1 MSPPVGTSS
10 RSRRLRMKLAG
21 QVLRRLPAPVLGSVL
36 RRGAQGGK
44 AVLPPFGEFVA
55 LLEGLGPAAERVMD
69 QHNPIDLVARFPELA
84 TVTVRHLRLG
94 PAGVPARVYR
104 HPDKPVVSALVWVH
118 GGAYVSGS
126 LDMHESHWVGLALA
140 ARGIP
145 VLALDY
151 RKALHGVRYPVPRDD
166 VLAGWHWAV
175 ENSTDA
181 LGTTADT
188 LHLGGA
194 SAGGNLVATAT
205 RHLLDQKQPTP
216 RTLILA
222 YASLHSG
229 IPDWDPAELAAI
241 REATDGTSFEPHW
254 LTEKNLHYAGP
265 DHMNDPAAFAGL
277 GDPLPG
283 HPPTLFL
290 DCENDTVRPSADLFA
305 RQLTDAGLPCE
316 RHLLTGASHGSLDR
330 PESPDG
336 QEALEVLAKWIEV
349 RP

>member
-1 MSPPVGTSS
+1 M
-10 RSRRLRMKLAG
+10 
-21 QVLRRLPAPVLGSVL
+21 
-36 RRGAQGGK
+36 AQ
-44 AVLPPFGEFVA
+44 
-55 LLEGLGPAAERVMD
+55 
-69 QHNPIDLVARFPELA
+69 QNPIDPVALFPERA
-84 TVTVRHLRLG
+84 TVTMRSLRLG

-104 HPDKPVVSALVWVH
+104 HPDKMVTSARVWVH

-175 ENSTDA
+175 ENSTDV
-181 LGTTADT
+181 LGATADA

-194 SAGGNLVATAT
+194 SAGGDPAASAT
-205 RHLLDQKQPTP
+205 RYLLDHRKPPP

-222 YASLHSG
+222 YSSLHSG
-229 IPDWDPAELAAI
+229 IPDRDPAELDAI
-241 REATDGTSFEPHW
+241 RRATHGTCFEPHW

-265 DHMNDPAAFAGL
+265 DHMND
-277 GDPLPG
+277 
-283 HPPTLFL
+283 
-290 DCENDTVRPSADLFA
+290 TVRPSAELFA
-305 RQLTDAGLPCE
+305 RQLTDADVPCG
-316 RHLLTGASHGSLDR
+316 RHLLTGASHGSPDR
-330 PESPDG
+330 PAAADG
-336 QEALEVLAKWIEV
+336 RETLEALAKWNEA

>member
-1 MSPPVGTSS
+1 
-10 RSRRLRMKLAG
+10 MKLVG

-36 RRGAQGGK
+36 RRGAQGGN

-55 LLEGLGPAAERVMD
+55 FLEGLGPAAERVME
-69 QHNPIDLVARFPELA
+69 QQNPIDLVARFPELGA
-84 TVTVRHLRLG
+84 VTVGHLSLG
-94 PAGVPARVYR
+94 PAGIPARVYR
-104 HPDKPVVSALVWVH
+104 HPDKRTTSALVWVH

-126 LDMHESHWVGLALA
+126 LGMYESHWVGLALA

-151 RKALHGVRYPVPRDD
+151 RKALHGVRFPVPRDD
-166 VLAGWHWAV
+166 VLTGWHWAV

-194 SAGGNLVATAT
+194 SAGGNLVASAT
-205 RHLLDQKQPTP
+205 RYLLDRKQPPP

-229 IPDWDPAELAAI
+229 IPEWDPSELAAI
-241 REATDGTSFEPHW
+241 REATDGTCFEPQW
-254 LTEKNLHYAGP
+254 LVEKNLHYAGP
-265 DHMNDPAAFAGL
+265 AHMNDPAAFAGL
-277 GDPLPG
+277 GDLLPG

-290 DCENDTVRPSADLFA
+290 DCENDTVRPSAERFA
-305 RQLTDAGLPCE
+305 RQLTDAGVPWE

-330 PESPDG
+330 PESADG
-336 QEALEVLAKWIEV
+336 REALEVLGKWIEG
-349 RP
+349 RS